1 MLSYCAGAFPWF
13 TGGLDWSSGRYSVLS
28 ETKFPLN
35 ACAASVSGATSR
47 GDDTPPE
54 KIVLTAA

>member
-13 TGGLDWSSGRYSVLS
+13 IGGLDWSSGRYSVLS

-35 ACAASVSGATSR
+35 ACAAKCER
-47 GDDTPPE
+47 RY
-54 KIVLTAA
+54 